1 MSDLD
6 AEREG
11 HLAGFLPYQLSI
23 ASNAVSS
30 LIAERYRKRFA
41 LKIPEWR
48 VIAVLGDAMARGQAL
63 TQRALTSA
71 TLMDKVAVNRAC
83 KVLEDRGLVTR
94 APNQED
100 GRSHLLQLTPEGR
113 SIHEEVMPLAL
124 ATERELFKGFDPAE
138 QAQFR
143 RLLERMR
150 QQAADLAQTGEE

>member
-1 MSDLD
+1 M
-6 AEREG
+6 AESKASGEG
-11 HLAGFLPYQLSI
+11 HLASFLPYQLSV

-48 VIAVLGDAMARGQAL
+48 VIAVLGDAHARGQAL

-83 KVLEDRGLVTR
+83 KVLEDRGLVAR
-94 APNQED
+94 APNKDD
-100 GRSHLLQLTPEGR
+100 GRSHLLELTPEGR

-124 ATERELFKGFDPAE
+124 ATEQELFKGFEATE
-138 QAQFR
+138 QKQFR
-143 RLLERMR
+143 ELLERMR
-150 QQAADLAQTGEE
+150 QQAADLSRQLQE

>member
-1 MSDLD
+1 M
-6 AEREG
+6 AEKNAKGEG
-11 HLAGFLPYQLSI
+11 QLASFLPYQLSV

-30 LIAERYRKRFA
+30 LIAERYRKRFG

-48 VIAVLGDAMARGQAL
+48 VIAVLGDAMARGQAV

-124 ATERELFKGFDPAE
+124 ATERELFKGFDAAE
-138 QAQFR
+138 QEQFR
-143 RLLERMR
+143 ALLERMR
-150 QQAADLAQTGEE
+150 QQAADLAQTRNG